1 MVKSRK
7 VSKKVHQ
14 RNKKT
19 KKVSKMRGSGNP
31 NSLHLTNGKDLK
43 TNSSTNNTKRN
54 KPQRVRGA
62 PKGLVN
68 ALKFRNSATNLN
80 NSSESNNNQ
89 SL

>member
-19 KKVSKMRGSGNP
+19 KKASKMRGGAGNP
-31 NSLHLTNGKDLK
+31 NSLTLERGSELQTH
-43 TNSSTNNTKRN
+43 SSNKLN
-54 KPQRVRGA
+54 KPKRVRGA

-68 ALKFRNSATNLN
+68 ALKFRNSATELN
-80 NSSESNNNQ
+80 ESSESNE
-89 SL
+89 SES